1 MSHEPREPLVTM
13 LTATDSAGIP
23 MEDLRGSLT
32 AVYGASMID
41 DWTLMAAKDAETV
54 PRMSITGNAASLLPN
69 KISWFFDLRG
79 PSIHVDT
86 ACSSG
91 LSAIDLACQSIL
103 SGNAKAVCTY
113 HSQPPAPYSMRDFP
127 LSRDPTDQLTMIRPW
142 SLGPAPS

>member
-1 MSHEPREPLVTM
+1 M

-103 SGNAKAVCTY
+103 SGNAKAVCTIPS
-113 HSQPPAPYSMRDFP
+113 HLR
-127 LSRDPTDQLTMIRPW
+127 RIRCET
-142 SLGPAPS
+142 SSIS